1 MLATGSTPS
10 CDQNHHHSIIRRD
23 TMEFPPT
30 GPINPG
36 DNQMAMLCISEN
48 TLLSIFKYIKLSTLI
63 TPELPTSVTLGLYT
77 SGSVH
82 PLLPNLCQ
90 PMGPSDPPVDISETR
105 TDTLYIGLDILHI
118 VVYRI
123 YREGRMLTRFLL
135 SVGAKLGFDVSSTQE
150 PNSGR
155 VSLPLSKK
163 PDNLSDEL
171 VLLLKRPRGFPQLR
185 GNSG

>member
-1 MLATGSTPS
+1 
-10 CDQNHHHSIIRRD
+10 
-23 TMEFPPT
+23 
-30 GPINPG
+30 
-36 DNQMAMLCISEN
+36 
-48 TLLSIFKYIKLSTLI
+48 
-63 TPELPTSVTLGLYT
+63 
-77 SGSVH
+77 
-82 PLLPNLCQ
+82 
-90 PMGPSDPPVDISETR
+90 
-105 TDTLYIGLDILHI
+105 
-118 VVYRI
+118 
-123 YREGRMLTRFLL
+123 MLTRFLL